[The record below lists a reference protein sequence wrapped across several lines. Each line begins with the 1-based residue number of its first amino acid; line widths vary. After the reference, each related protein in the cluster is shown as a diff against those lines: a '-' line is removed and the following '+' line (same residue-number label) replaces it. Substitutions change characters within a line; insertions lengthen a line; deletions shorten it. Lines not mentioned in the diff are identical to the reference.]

1 MSSYSL
7 GYNDI
12 DERFTL
18 LIPPS
23 ILSLLLFSP
32 FPPRFEDQPAFTS
45 TLFYSSIDV
54 EHDSVG
60 RQRDNPEVLER
71 GNREKDRSRSF

>member
-1 MSSYSL
+1 MPMSSYSL

-32 FPPRFEDQPAFTS
+32 FQLRFEDQPVFPS
-45 TLFYSSIDV
+45 TLLYSSIDL

-60 RQRDNPEVLER
+60 LTMGKPGGVRARQ
-71 GNREKDRSRSF
+71 